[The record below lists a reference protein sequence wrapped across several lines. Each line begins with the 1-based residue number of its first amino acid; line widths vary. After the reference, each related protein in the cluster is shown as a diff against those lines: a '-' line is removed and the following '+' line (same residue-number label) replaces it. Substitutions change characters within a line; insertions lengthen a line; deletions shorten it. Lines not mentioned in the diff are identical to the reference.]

1 MKTSDKPGEL
11 STILG
16 KGSVVEGNIR
26 VEHSLRIDG
35 KVTGDVTSADTLVVG
50 VDGEIRGNVK
60 VKNLVLGGKI
70 YGSVLTSGR
79 VLLEARSELN
89 GELQTGK
96 LVIDEGA
103 IFNGKCSMTAESKAF
118 SGKPLSATDKEAII
132 N

>member
-16 KGSVVEGNIR
+16 KSSVVEGNIR

-50 VDGEIRGNVK
+50 PDGEIRGNVK

-70 YGSVLTSGR
+70 NGSVLAGGR

-103 IFNGKCSMTAESKAF
+103 IFNGKCSMTSESKAP